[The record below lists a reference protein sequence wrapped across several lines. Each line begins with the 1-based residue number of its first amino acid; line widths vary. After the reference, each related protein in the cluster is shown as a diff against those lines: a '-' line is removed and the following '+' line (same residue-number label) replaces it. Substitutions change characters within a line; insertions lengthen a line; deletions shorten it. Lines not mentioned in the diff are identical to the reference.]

1 MFDSR
6 VTRRTSGPG
15 QAAGPVRQGCVL
27 LLFVGLLAGCSTVQR
42 LNDSKLTQDSPVDW
56 WHNLQGGRIAQ
67 DRPPPPGASDPYPN
81 LASVPPRPTPTDAAT
96 RHALTEQ
103 LRAERD
109 RTDRAATRDPIVPA
123 GAPAAVAAAKA
134 ASAPPAAAVPAG
146 SRPNGPASASPAPSS
161 PAPAAAPADEP
172 SKAVLEAASA
182 PPSPAVRK
190 GALPT
195 PAGAPLPA
203 SGPLPELPAGA
214 PPIPQLPG
222 LPATTFAPAT
232 PKPLPEAVVAF
243 AQGSAALPDSADPAL
258 RTLAGL
264 RAGGGLV
271 VQAGGDADNAGPD
284 RQAAAVPLGLAR
296 ARAIQAALVADGVP
310 ATAIRIE
317 AAGLGRTGVARLLP

>member
-6 VTRRTSGPG
+6 VTRRTPEPG
-15 QAAGPVRQGCVL
+15 QAARPGVQGCVL
-27 LLFVGLLAGCSTVQR
+27 LICVGLLGGCSAVQR
-42 LNDSKLTQDSPVDW
+42 LNGSKLTQDSPLDW

-96 RHALTEQ
+96 RRALTEQ

-109 RTDRAATRDPIVPA
+109 RTERAAARDPIVPA

-146 SRPNGPASASPAPSS
+146 TRPNGPASGGPSPSRPAS
-161 PAPAAAPADEP
+161 AAAPADEP

-182 PPSPAVRK
+182 PPAPAARQ
-190 GALPT
+190 GARPA
-195 PAGAPLPA
+195 PAGTPPPA
-203 SGPLPELPAGA
+203 SGPLPDLPAGA

-222 LPATTFAPAT
+222 LPATAFAPAT
-232 PKPLPEAVVAF
+232 PKPLPVAVVAF
-243 AQGSAALPDSADPAL
+243 ARGSAALPDSADPAL
-258 RTLAGL
+258 RALAGL
-264 RAGGGLV
+264 RAGGGMV
-271 VQAGGDADNAGPD
+271 VQAGGDADSAGPE

-296 ARAIQAALVADGVP
+296 ARAIQTALVAAGVP

-317 AAGLGRTGVARLLP
+317 AAGLGRTGTARLLP

>member
-6 VTRRTSGPG
+6 VSKRAPGPG
-15 QAAGPVRQGCVL
+15 QPARPVVQGCVL
-27 LLFVGLLAGCSTVQR
+27 LLCVGLLGGCSAVQR
-42 LNDSKLTQDSPVDW
+42 LNDSKLTQDSPLDW

-96 RHALTEQ
+96 RRALTEQ

-109 RTDRAATRDPIVPA
+109 RTDRAAARDPIVPA
-123 GAPAAVAAAKA
+123 GASAAVAAAKA

-146 SRPNGPASASPAPSS
+146 TRPNGPASSG
-161 PAPAAAPADEP
+161 PAPAAAAADEP
-172 SKAVLEAASA
+172 SQAVLEAASA
-182 PPSPAVRK
+182 PPSPVARQ
-190 GALPT
+190 GARPA
-195 PAGAPLPA
+195 PAGAPPPE
-203 SGPLPELPAGA
+203 SGPLPDLPAGA

-222 LPATTFAPAT
+222 LPATAFAPAA
-232 PKPLPEAVVAF
+232 PKALPEAVVAF
-243 AQGSAALPDSADPAL
+243 ARGSAALPDSADPAL
-258 RTLAGL
+258 RALAGL

-271 VQAGGDADNAGPD
+271 VQAGGDADNAGPE

-296 ARAIQAALVADGVP
+296 ARAIQAALVAAGVP

-317 AAGLGRTGVARLLP
+317 AAGLGRTGTARLLP

>member
-6 VTRRTSGPG
+6 VTKRTPEPG
-15 QAAGPVRQGCVL
+15 QAARPVRQGCVL
-27 LLFVGLLAGCSTVQR
+27 LLCVGLLGGCSTVQR
-42 LNDSKLTQDSPVDW
+42 LNNSKLTQDGPVDW

-96 RHALTEQ
+96 RRALTEQ

-109 RTDRAATRDPIVPA
+109 RTERAATRDPITPA

-134 ASAPPAAAVPAG
+134 ASAPPAAPVPAG
-146 SRPNGPASASPAPSS
+146 TKTSGPASGGPALPGPAP
-161 PAPAAAPADEP
+161 AAPADEP

-182 PPSPAVRK
+182 PPPPAARQ
-190 GALPT
+190 GARPAT
-195 PAGAPLPA
+195 AGAPPPA

-222 LPATTFAPAT
+222 LPATAFAPAT

-258 RTLAGL
+258 RALAGL
-264 RAGGGLV
+264 RAGGGMV
-271 VQAGGDADNAGPD
+271 VQAGGDADNAGPE
-284 RQAAAVPLGLAR
+284 RQAVAVPLGLAR
-296 ARAIQAALVADGVP
+296 ARAIQAALVAAGVP
-310 ATAIRIE
+310 AAAIRIE

>member
-1 MFDSR
+1 M
-6 VTRRTSGPG
+6 
-15 QAAGPVRQGCVL
+15 
-27 LLFVGLLAGCSTVQR
+27 LLFVGLLGGCSAVQR

-109 RTDRAATRDPIVPA
+109 RTERAAARDPIVPA

-146 SRPNGPASASPAPSS
+146 TRPNGPASAG
-161 PAPAAAPADEP
+161 PAASGPAPADEP
-172 SKAVLEAASA
+172 SKAVLDAASA
-182 PPSPAVRK
+182 PPAPPARQGAPPPPAGTAASPA
-190 GALPT
+190 
-195 PAGAPLPA
+195 AGR
-203 SGPLPELPAGA
+203 LPELPAGA

-222 LPATTFAPAT
+222 LPATAFAPAT
-232 PKPLPEAVVAF
+232 PKPLPQAVVAF
-243 AQGSAALPDSADPAL
+243 ALGSAALPDSADPAL
-258 RTLAGL
+258 RALAGL
-264 RAGGGLV
+264 RAGGGMI
-271 VQAGGDADNAGPD
+271 VQAGGDAANAGPE